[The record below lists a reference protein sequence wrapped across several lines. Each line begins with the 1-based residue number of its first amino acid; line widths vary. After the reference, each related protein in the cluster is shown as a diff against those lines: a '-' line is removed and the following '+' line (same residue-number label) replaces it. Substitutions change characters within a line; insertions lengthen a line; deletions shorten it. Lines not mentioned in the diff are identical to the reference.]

1 MSKHRHQAYTEQQ
14 EIKGPKIDKCKT
26 SKSENERSYE
36 IRETLMIGIKKTKK
50 TMNNRFLTQDRLKQM
65 QRFYTLKHAPTLIL
79 TLDNSITSQVY

>member
-50 TMNNRFLTQDRLKQM
+50 Q
-65 QRFYTLKHAPTLIL
+65 
-79 TLDNSITSQVY
+79 